1 VARALLVRVDEL
13 ARELRLHGV
22 RLLVRPNNAPTCNLY
37 RRAGFGENAG
47 FRSKSDV
54 KTQPK

>member
-22 RLLVRPNNAPTCNLY
+22 RLLVRPNHSPTCNLY
-37 RRAGFGENAG
+37 RRAGFGENATLFCQKVLVG
-47 FRSKSDV
+47 I
-54 KTQPK
+54 

>member
-37 RRAGFGENAG
+37 RRAGFGENATLFCQKVLVG
-47 FRSKSDV
+47 I
-54 KTQPK
+54 